1 MKRYLIVAG
10 VLIGLLQTGGGVVHA
25 DTLGQDVTFNVNPS
39 FDTVGA
45 HSISAT
51 VRSIGSNA
59 YFYVDDRTWAALTP
73 QDQASYQSQL
83 DALAE
88 QFDSVI
94 WPDATS
100 FWGLPNTPGVD
111 HDPRI
116 TVLLEGL
123 TQGSGG
129 YFDSI
134 NGYAKSQAPE
144 SNAREM
150 VVISADSVFDG
161 ADKSFLAHEFQHL
174 ISFNQKELMQG
185 VSDDIWL
192 NEARSEYD
200 ITLAGYDTPFEGS
213 TLQRRTLS
221 FERSPNDALTE
232 WLNTSTDYGIASLF
246 VHYLASRFGP
256 AILQSTIHSR
266 DAGTVAIQDWL
277 TANASGTK
285 FGSVFA
291 DWMAS
296 VAGDPAVQSQM
307 PRAQIAGTSS
317 LLSWSTALKE
327 WQPEWLSIQVPYAMN
342 DDLSLAIT
350 GMSGSNP
357 WFASVLADY
366 GTSQRVLPWD
376 VTVSPVLTVPASY
389 GGSPLRGAIL
399 ALSQGSVVAADGR
412 QLATQQA
419 MVTGTIGKLQVSAL
433 PTPTPTPIQ
442 TPAPQSSVPIINGDL
457 IRRAGES
464 DIYVVWGPYRRYLG
478 QGILQLYGF
487 QNRPVTT
494 VSDDLFF
501 RYLTTNYIRAVDQQ
515 KVYAVW
521 PDGTKHWLDIT
532 PAQWDASHRDWN
544 AIFTVNDAEV
554 DAYTTGPAITH

>member
-1 MKRYLIVAG
+1 MKRLLIFLTSASVVFIAG
-10 VLIGLLQTGGGVVHA
+10 SGFAHA
-25 DTLGQDVTFNVNPS
+25 DTLGQTTTFNVNPS
-39 FDTVGA
+39 FDAAGA
-45 HSISAT
+45 RTMSAT
-51 VRSIGSNA
+51 LRSVVGHA
-59 YFYVDDRTWAALTP
+59 YFYVDDRTWASLTP
-73 QDQASYQSQL
+73 YEQTVYQSQL
-83 DALAE
+83 DALAG

-94 WPDATS
+94 WPKATT

-111 HDPRI
+111 NDPRI

-134 NGYAKSQAPE
+134 NGYPKSQAPE

-150 VVISADSVFDG
+150 VVVSADSVIPDT
-161 ADKSFLAHEFQHL
+161 AKSFLAHEFQHL
-174 ISFNQKELMQG
+174 ISFNQKELIQG

-200 ITLAGYDTPFEGS
+200 ITVAGYDTPFEGS

-221 FERSPNDALTE
+221 FERSPNDPLTE
-232 WLNTSTDYGIASLF
+232 WLDTSTDYGIASLF
-246 VHYLASRFGP
+246 VHYLATRFGP
-256 AILQSTIHSR
+256 TILQSTIHSR
-266 DAGTVAIQDWL
+266 DAGTAAIQDWL
-277 TANASGTK
+277 TANAAGTK
-285 FGSVFA
+285 FGTTFA

-296 VAGDPAVQSQM
+296 VADDTALQSEI
-307 PRAQIAGTSS
+307 PRAQITGTSS
-317 LLSWSTALKE
+317 LLTWSAALKE
-327 WQPEWLSIQVPYAMN
+327 WQPEWLSIQVPYALT

-366 GTSQRVLPWD
+366 GTSQRVLSWD
-376 VTVSPVLTVPASY
+376 VSRSPVLTVPASY
-389 GGSPLRGAIL
+389 DGSTLRGAIL
-399 ALSQGSVVAADGR
+399 ALSQGSIVAADGR
-412 QLATQQA
+412 QLATQQV
-419 MVTGTIGKLQVSAL
+419 MVTGTIGDLQVAAV
-433 PTPTPTPIQ
+433 PTPAPTPIQ
-442 TPAPQSSVPIINGDL
+442 TPVPASSVPVNGDL

-464 DIYVVWGPYRRYLG
+464 DVYVVWGPYRRYLG
-478 QGILQLYGF
+478 PGILGLYGF

-494 VSDDLFF
+494 VPDDLFF
-501 RYLTTNYIRAVDQQ
+501 GYLTTNYIRAVDQQ

-544 AIFTVNDAEV
+544 AIFIVNDAEV
-554 DAYTTGPAITH
+554 NAYVTGPAITH